1 MSSFSDL
8 ARIYSTTFIRHV
20 LSSTHEGLL
29 HELSKSFDFVK
40 EATINGDL
48 RQLFDEAYR
57 TLLKH
62 YRCEYVYKSELYG
75 KIKRESRKKKKN
87 GILTEVKSG
96 KCVADLLWLNGTSI
110 AYEIKTE
117 IDTNRRLANQI
128 NSYHQLFKQTVVVS
142 YEKNI
147 DIILP
152 EIPDHVGIMFL
163 NGRGTLKLYREAQ
176 EFTDYLNQEAMF
188 YTLRRHEYE
197 RAISEAYGYIP
208 SVSDA
213 YIFNECLKMFKALP
227 PLEAHDLMVKQLK
240 LRSHAD
246 VDCNF
251 EWPKSI
257 RFLLERGRLTR
268 TEVLRFRKIMNQ

>member
-20 LSSTHEGLL
+20 LSSTHENLL
-29 HELSKSFDFVK
+29 NELSKSFGFVK
-40 EATINGDL
+40 EAKNNGDFRL
-48 RQLFDEAYR
+48 LFDEAYR
-57 TLLKH
+57 VLLKH
-62 YRCEYVYKSELYG
+62 YRCEYIYKSELYG
-75 KIKRESRKKKKN
+75 KIKRESRKKMKN

-96 KCVADLLWLNGTSI
+96 QCVADLLWLNGTSI

-128 NSYHQLFKQTVVVS
+128 KSYHQLFKQTVVVS

-147 DIILP
+147 DAILP
-152 EIPDHVGIMFL
+152 ELPEHVGIMFL
-163 NGRGTLKLYREAQ
+163 NKRGTLKVYRESKD
-176 EFTDYLNQEAMF
+176 FTDHLDQESMF

-197 RAISEAYGYIP
+197 SIISEAYGYVP
-208 SVSDA
+208 QVSDA
-213 YIFNECLKMFKALP
+213 YIFNECLKLFKALP

-240 LRSHAD
+240 LRSHID
-246 VDCNF
+246 LNCNF

-257 RFLLERGRLTR
+257 SFLLERGGLKR
-268 TEVLRFRKIMNQ
+268 TEVLRFGRIMS